1 MYLDLITPQERNDY
15 LRLLQEAESSFY
27 SIQKSPEALQ
37 TVKLAASAVRGS
49 SDILTRIK
57 QPITALNV
65 IALKLLLTKARKYT
79 NNYWKPITATPT
91 TVQPITVQP
100 VTVQPVITQPTI
112 ANNPPSI
119 DRNHISSYKHLLS
132 PTLQLQAEVL
142 PQKYAELND
151 AHETLDRLVREQIN
165 KPKKIQAGQKQRMFY
180 ACRIDLIDKTIRAF
194 WKRVDAE
201 LDEKQGQTVTDEYK
215 KALREEE
222 QKYPMEEA
230 LRSWGEYTKAEIERF
245 EEDMKHGA
253 SLTMERL
260 GCTINDLVN
269 ARIERNKK
277 QLRRKAQMPI
287 SEEVK
292 KQRILAME
300 ELHEWSIP
308 LQKAQVKAL
317 TELGINVP
325 EDYMSKF
332 LLETPEEKLERKRAN
347 ERRLYE
353 KNKPL
358 DVKLNIAR
366 KMRRDIQQD
375 NPYLDDN

>member
-15 LRLLQEAESSFY
+15 LCLLQKAESSFS

-79 NNYWKPITATPT
+79 DSYWKPTTDTPT
-91 TVQPITVQP
+91 TAQPA
-100 VTVQPVITQPTI
+100 TVQPVITQPTI
-112 ANNPPSI
+112 ANNLPSI

-132 PTLQLQAEVL
+132 PTLQLQAEAL

-165 KPKKIQAGQKQRMFY
+165 KPKKKQAGQKQRMFY

-366 KMRRDIQQD
+366 KMRRDKQQD

>member
-15 LRLLQEAESSFY
+15 LRLLQEAESSFS

-49 SDILTRIK
+49 KETIERIK
-57 QPITALNV
+57 HPITVTNV
-65 IALKLLLTKARKYT
+65 ISLKLLLTKARKYT

-91 TVQPITVQP
+91 TIQPI
-100 VTVQPVITQPTI
+100 TVQPVITQPTI
-112 ANNPPSI
+112 ANNLPSI

-132 PTLQLQAEVL
+132 PTLQLQAEAL

-180 ACRIDLIDKTIRAF
+180 ACRIDLIDSTIRAF

-201 LDEKQGQTVTDEYK
+201 LDERQGRTVTDEYK

-366 KMRRDIQQD
+366 KMRRDKQQD

>member
-15 LRLLQEAESSFY
+15 LRLLQEAESSFS

-49 SDILTRIK
+49 KETIERIK
-57 QPITALNV
+57 HPITVTNV
-65 IALKLLLTKARKYT
+65 ISLKLLLTKARKYT

-91 TVQPITVQP
+91 TIQPI
-100 VTVQPVITQPTI
+100 TVQPVITQPTI
-112 ANNPPSI
+112 ANNLPSI

-132 PTLQLQAEVL
+132 PTLQLQAETL

-308 LQKAQVKAL
+308 LQKAQVKAM

-366 KMRRDIQQD
+366 KMRRDKQQD

>member
-15 LRLLQEAESSFY
+15 LRLLQEAESSFS

-49 SDILTRIK
+49 KETIERIK
-57 QPITALNV
+57 HPITVTNV
-65 IALKLLLTKARKYT
+65 ISLKLLLTKARKYT

-100 VTVQPVITQPTI
+100 VITQPTI
-112 ANNPPSI
+112 ANNLPSI
-119 DRNHISSYKHLLS
+119 DRSHISSYKHLLS
-132 PTLQLQAEVL
+132 PTLQLQAETL

-366 KMRRDIQQD
+366 KMRRDKQQD

>member
-15 LRLLQEAESSFY
+15 LRLLQEAESSFS

-49 SDILTRIK
+49 KETIERIK
-57 QPITALNV
+57 HPITVTNV
-65 IALKLLLTKARKYT
+65 ISLKLLLTKARKYT

-100 VTVQPVITQPTI
+100 VITQPTI
-112 ANNPPSI
+112 ANNLPSI

-132 PTLQLQAEVL
+132 PTLQLQAEAL

-180 ACRIDLIDKTIRAF
+180 ACRIDLIDSTIRAF

-201 LDEKQGQTVTDEYK
+201 LDERQGRTVTDEYK

-366 KMRRDIQQD
+366 KMRRDKQQD

>member
-15 LRLLQEAESSFY
+15 LRLLQEAESSFS

-49 SDILTRIK
+49 KETIERIK
-57 QPITALNV
+57 HPITVTNV
-65 IALKLLLTKARKYT
+65 ISLKLLLTKARKYT

-91 TVQPITVQP
+91 TIQPI
-100 VTVQPVITQPTI
+100 TVQPVITQPTI
-112 ANNPPSI
+112 ANNLPSI

-132 PTLQLQAEVL
+132 PTLQLQAETL

-180 ACRIDLIDKTIRAF
+180 ACRIDLIDSTIRAF

-201 LDEKQGQTVTDEYK
+201 LDERQGRTVTDEYK

-366 KMRRDIQQD
+366 KMRRDKQQD

>member
-15 LRLLQEAESSFY
+15 LCLLQKAESSFPN
-27 SIQKSPEALQ
+27 IQKSSEALQ

-49 SDILTRIK
+49 KETIERIK
-57 QPITALNV
+57 QPITVTNV
-65 IALKLLLTKARKYT
+65 ISLKLLLTKARNYT
-79 NNYWKPITATPT
+79 KNFWNDTPLPSP
-91 TVQPITVQP
+91 QPSNLSVVSSPSP
-100 VTVQPVITQPTI
+100 VVSGLS
-112 ANNPPSI
+112 SI

-132 PTLQLQAEVL
+132 PTLQLQAEAL

-165 KPKKIQAGQKQRMFY
+165 NPKKIQAGQKQRMFY
-180 ACRIDLIDKTIRAF
+180 ACRIDLIDSTIRAF

-201 LDEKQGQTVTDEYK
+201 LDERQGRTVTDEYK

-260 GCTINDLVN
+260 RCTINDLVN

-332 LLETPEEKLERKRAN
+332 LLETPKEKLERKRAN

-366 KMRRDIQQD
+366 QMRRDKQQD

>member
-49 SDILTRIK
+49 KETIERIK
-57 QPITALNV
+57 HPITVTNV
-65 IALKLLLTKARKYT
+65 ISLKLLLTKARKYT

-100 VTVQPVITQPTI
+100 VITQPTI
-112 ANNPPSI
+112 ANNLPSI
-119 DRNHISSYKHLLS
+119 DRSHISSYKHLLS
-132 PTLQLQAEVL
+132 PTLQLQAETL

-230 LRSWGEYTKAEIERF
+230 LRSWGEYTKEEIERF

-269 ARIERNKK
+269 ARIDRNKK

-366 KMRRDIQQD
+366 KMRRDKQQD

>member
-1 MYLDLITPQERNDY
+1 M
-15 LRLLQEAESSFY
+15 
-27 SIQKSPEALQ
+27 
-37 TVKLAASAVRGS
+37 
-49 SDILTRIK
+49 
-57 QPITALNV
+57 
-65 IALKLLLTKARKYT
+65 
-79 NNYWKPITATPT
+79 
-91 TVQPITVQP
+91 
-100 VTVQPVITQPTI
+100 
-112 ANNPPSI
+112 
-119 DRNHISSYKHLLS
+119 
-132 PTLQLQAEVL
+132 
-142 PQKYAELND
+142 
-151 AHETLDRLVREQIN
+151 
-165 KPKKIQAGQKQRMFY
+165 
-180 ACRIDLIDKTIRAF
+180 
-194 WKRVDAE
+194 
-201 LDEKQGQTVTDEYK
+201 TDEYK

-245 EEDMKHGA
+245 EEDMKRGA

-260 GCTINDLVN
+260 GCAINDLVN

-300 ELHEWSIP
+300 ELHEWNIP

-317 TELGINVP
+317 TELGIHVP

-358 DVKLNIAR
+358 DVKLDIAR
-366 KMRRDIQQD
+366 QMRRDKQQD

>member
-15 LRLLQEAESSFY
+15 LRLLQEAESSFS

-49 SDILTRIK
+49 KETIERIK
-57 QPITALNV
+57 HPITVTNV
-65 IALKLLLTKARKYT
+65 ISLKLLLTKARKYT

-100 VTVQPVITQPTI
+100 VITQPTI
-112 ANNPPSI
+112 ANNLPSI
-119 DRNHISSYKHLLS
+119 DRSHISSYKHLLS
-132 PTLQLQAEVL
+132 PTLQLQAETL

-308 LQKAQVKAL
+308 LQKAQVKTL

-366 KMRRDIQQD
+366 KMRRDKQQD

>member
-15 LRLLQEAESSFY
+15 LRLLQEAESSFS

-49 SDILTRIK
+49 KETIERIK
-57 QPITALNV
+57 HPITVTNV
-65 IALKLLLTKARKYT
+65 ISLKLLLTKARKYT

-91 TVQPITVQP
+91 TIQPI
-100 VTVQPVITQPTI
+100 TVQPVITQPTI
-112 ANNPPSI
+112 ANNLPSI

-132 PTLQLQAEVL
+132 PTLQLQAETL

-366 KMRRDIQQD
+366 KMRRDKQQD